1 MIAYKCLHQKGAIMK
16 KIIVDTSTG
25 GLDYYPFE
33 HHVRVIRIKIFMNEQ
48 SYLDGSEL
56 KADDFYRMMR
66 EHPDMVPKTSQPAIG
81 ELIQFFESLYHE
93 GYDEVFVTTIASVLS
108 GTHNAIKLAAKEL
121 EDKMKIRVFDTKT
134 VCFSEGL
141 FALEADKMLQ
151 MGKSLDEIEEKL
163 SAMRKKNT
171 IFFAV
176 DSLTQLVLNGRLS
189 GAQAFMGKLLKIKP
203 ILQVQESGHIVSIEK
218 IRNIKNALSSIA
230 SKVQAYANGR
240 SFDAYILYTGNP
252 RLRDFFI
259 ETLKEELGLEN
270 LYEAPST
277 PVVGAHIGPDV
288 IGVGIFIKD

>member
-1 MIAYKCLHQKGAIMK
+1 MK
-16 KIIVDTSTG
+16 RAIVDTSTG
-25 GLDYYPFE
+25 GLDYYPFD
-33 HHVRVIRIKIFMNEQ
+33 HNVKMIRIKIFMNEKG
-48 SYLDGSEL
+48 YLDGSEL
-56 KADDFYRMMR
+56 KADEFYRIMR
-66 EHPDMVPKTSQPAIG
+66 DHPDMVPKTSQPSIG
-81 ELIQFFESLYHE
+81 EVIQFFEELYQE
-93 GYDEVFVTTIASVLS
+93 GYDEFFVTTIASVLS
-108 GTHNAIKLAAKEL
+108 GTHNAISLAAEEL
-121 EDKMKIRVFDTKT
+121 KDKMKIRVFDTKT

-151 MGKSLDEIEEKL
+151 MGKTFDEIEEKL
-163 SAMRKKNT
+163 SDMRKKNT

-218 IRNIKNALSSIA
+218 IRNIKNALSSIS

-240 SFDAYILYTGNP
+240 NFDAYILYTGNP
-252 RLRDFFI
+252 RLRDFFV
-259 ETLKEELGLEN
+259 ETLKDELGLEN

>member
-1 MIAYKCLHQKGAIMK
+1 MK
-16 KIIVDTSTG
+16 RAIVDTSTG
-25 GLDYYPFE
+25 GLDYYPYE
-33 HHVRVIRIKIFMNEQ
+33 HHVHILRIKIFLDEKGF
-48 SYLDGSEL
+48 LDGSEL
-56 KADDFYRMMR
+56 KADEFYRLMR
-66 EHPDMVPKTSQPAIG
+66 EHPDMVPKTSQPSVG
-81 ELIQFFESLYHE
+81 EVIAFFEHLYAQ
-93 GYDEVFVTTIASVLS
+93 GYQEFFVVTIASVLS
-108 GTHNAIKLAAKEL
+108 GTHNAITLAAEEL
-121 EDKMKIRVFDTKT
+121 KDKMNIRIFDSKT

-151 MGKSLDEIEEKL
+151 MGKSFDEIEEKL
-163 SAMRKKNT
+163 SDMRKKNT

-218 IRNIKNALSSIA
+218 IRNIKNALSSIT

-240 SFDAYILYTGNP
+240 AFDAYILYTGNP
-252 RLRDFFI
+252 RLRDFFV
-259 ETLKEELGLEN
+259 ETLKIELGLEN

>member
-1 MIAYKCLHQKGAIMK
+1 MK
-16 KIIVDTSTG
+16 RAIVDTSTG

-33 HHVRVIRIKIFMNEQ
+33 HKVKVIRIKIFMNEKG
-48 SYLDGSEL
+48 YLDGSEL
-56 KADDFYRMMR
+56 KADEFYRIMR
-66 EHPDMVPKTSQPAIG
+66 DHPDMVPKTSQPSVG
-81 ELIQFFESLYHE
+81 EVIQFFEDLYE
-93 GYDEVFVTTIASVLS
+93 KGYDQFFVTTIASVLS
-108 GTHNAIKLAAKEL
+108 GTHNAITLAKEEL
-121 EDKMKIRVFDTKT
+121 KDKMTIRVFDTKT

-151 MGKSLDEIEEKL
+151 MGKTFDEIEEKL
-163 SAMRKKNT
+163 TDMRKKNT

-240 SFDAYILYTGNP
+240 HFDAYILYTGNP
-252 RLRDFFI
+252 RLRDFFV

-288 IGVGIFIKD
+288 IGVGIFIKE

>member
-1 MIAYKCLHQKGAIMK
+1 MLSRNGGFKVKSC
-16 KIIVDTSTG
+16 IVDTSTG

-33 HHVRVIRIKIFMNEQ
+33 HHIKTIRIKIFIDDK

-56 KADDFYRMMR
+56 KADEFYRMMR
-66 EHPDMVPKTSQPAIG
+66 DNPDLVPKTSQPSVG
-81 ELIQFFESLYHE
+81 EVISFFESLYEE
-93 GYDEVFVTTIASVLS
+93 GYDSFFVTTIASVLS
-108 GTHNAIKLAAKEL
+108 GTHNAITLAAKEL
-121 EDKMKIRVFDTKT
+121 EGKMKIRVFDTKT

-151 MGKSLDEIEEKL
+151 QGKSFDEIEGKL
-163 SAMRKKNT
+163 SDMRKKNT

-176 DSLTQLVLNGRLS
+176 DSLTHLVLNGRLT
-189 GAQAFMGKLLKIKP
+189 GAQAFVGKLLKIKP
-203 ILQVQESGHIVSIEK
+203 ILQVQETGQIVSIEK
-218 IRNIKNALSSIA
+218 IRNIKSALSSIA

-240 SFDAYILYTGNP
+240 NYEAYILYTGNP
-252 RLRDFFI
+252 KLRNFFV

>member
-1 MIAYKCLHQKGAIMK
+1 MK
-16 KIIVDTSTG
+16 RAIVDTSTG

-33 HHVRVIRIKIFMNEQ
+33 HDVKIIRIKIFMNEKG
-48 SYLDGSEL
+48 YLDGSEL
-56 KADDFYRMMR
+56 KADEFYRIMR
-66 EHPDMVPKTSQPAIG
+66 DHPDMVPKTSQPSVG
-81 ELIQFFESLYHE
+81 EVIQFFEELYEE
-93 GYDEVFVTTIASVLS
+93 GYQEFFVTTIASVLS
-108 GTHNAIKLAAKEL
+108 GTHNAITLAAEEL
-121 EDKMKIRVFDTKT
+121 KDKMTIKVFDTKT

-141 FALEADKMLQ
+141 FALEADKMLK
-151 MGKSLDEIEEKL
+151 MGKTFDEIEDKL
-163 SAMRKKNT
+163 VDMRKKNT

-218 IRNIKNALSSIA
+218 IRNIKNALSSIT

-240 SFDAYILYTGNP
+240 PFDAYILYTGNP
-252 RLRDFFI
+252 RLRDFFV
-259 ETLKEELGLEN
+259 ETLKDELGLEN

-288 IGVGIFIKD
+288 IGVGIFIKG

>member
-1 MIAYKCLHQKGAIMK
+1 MK
-16 KIIVDTSTG
+16 RAIVDTSTG
-25 GLDYYPFE
+25 GLDYYPFD
-33 HHVRVIRIKIFMNEQ
+33 HNVKMIRIKIFMNEKG
-48 SYLDGSEL
+48 YLDGSEL
-56 KADDFYRMMR
+56 KADEFYRIMR
-66 EHPDMVPKTSQPAIG
+66 EHPDMVPKTSQPSVG
-81 ELIQFFESLYHE
+81 EVIQFFEDLYQE
-93 GYDEVFVTTIASVLS
+93 GYDEFFVTTIASVLS
-108 GTHNAIKLAAKEL
+108 GTHNAISLAAEEL
-121 EDKMKIRVFDTKT
+121 KDKMKIRVFDTKT

-151 MGKSLDEIEEKL
+151 MGKTFDEIEEKL
-163 SAMRKKNT
+163 SDMRKKNT

-218 IRNIKNALSSIA
+218 IRNIKNALSSIS

-240 SFDAYILYTGNP
+240 NFDAYILYTGNP
-252 RLRDFFI
+252 RLRDFFV
-259 ETLKEELGLEN
+259 ETLKDELGLEN